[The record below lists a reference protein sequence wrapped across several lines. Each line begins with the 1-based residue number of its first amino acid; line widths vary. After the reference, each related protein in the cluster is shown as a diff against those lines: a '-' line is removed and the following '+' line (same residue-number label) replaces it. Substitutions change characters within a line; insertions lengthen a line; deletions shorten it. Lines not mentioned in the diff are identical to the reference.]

1 MYEQSKATK
10 RRFHDGNFHNRYF
23 AGKGIDI
30 GGKPDPFSQ
39 YIGVFPLVKSVK
51 IWDLEDGDAQ
61 FMESCNDENYDFVV
75 SSHCLEHMV
84 DVYEAFKNWIRIT
97 KKGGYLIITV
107 PDEDM
112 YEQKNWP
119 SLYNGDHKYTFT
131 INKNESWSKKSIN
144 IFDLLKTFED
154 EIEIEKI
161 EKISEFYN
169 HNLTNVDQTLQP
181 NVESAIEFIIK
192 KKSSSNV
199 IDIQKNRFHL
209 DIKLPEAPE
218 KFEVSFS
225 NLYSN
230 IEKLKSTNNKYLIY
244 GYGSVAKMLEP
255 ILDKQIVAFIDDSKK
270 GTLSIYKKD
279 IILTT
284 DDISNLKYNFILIS
298 VLGREEEISNIL
310 INKYN
315 LQKDNLIFLKQ
326 P

>member
-1 MYEQSKATK
+1 MFEQSKATK

-23 AGKGIDI
+23 SGKGIDI

-61 FMESCNDENYDFVV
+61 YMQSCSDEYYDFVV

-97 KKGGYLIITV
+97 KKGGYLIITI

-119 SLYNGDHKYTFT
+119 SLYNGDHKWTFT
-131 INKNESWSKKSIN
+131 INKNQSWSKKSIN
-144 IFDLLKTFED
+144 VLDLLKNFED

-192 KKSSSNV
+192 KKSSSSI

-209 DIKLPEAPE
+209 EPIPLQKSE

-225 NLYSN
+225 KLYNN
-230 IEKLKSTNNKYLIY
+230 IEKLKSNNSKYLVY
-244 GYGSVAKMLEP
+244 GYGSVAKILEP
-255 ILDKQIVAFIDDSKK
+255 VLGKQIVAFIDKSKK
-270 GTLSIYKKD
+270 GEVSDYNEISILDINKISTLEYD
-279 IILTT
+279 FII
-284 DDISNLKYNFILIS
+284 IS
-298 VLGREEEISNIL
+298 VIGRENKISETLIKQGIGSNKLIL
-310 INKYN
+310 
-315 LQKDNLIFLKQ
+315 F
-326 P
+326 